1 MRGVDV
7 SYHNDT
13 MILVEF
19 DSGKIADKTEEQA
32 EEILNPTEEQ
42 KKLTCRKA
50 FFLLLM
56 RRVDLYGSFPNWCV
70 HSRDFYRARKL
81 VRFRSDSTVE
91 QKQ

>member
-32 EEILNPTEEQ
+32 EEILKPKE
-42 KKLTCRKA
+42 
-50 FFLLLM
+50 
-56 RRVDLYGSFPNWCV
+56 
-70 HSRDFYRARKL
+70 
-81 VRFRSDSTVE
+81 
-91 QKQ
+91 